1 MGTPLGRWLLGV
13 VVVVVAVGT
22 WGATRSDDDGCAP
35 VPGVRPGLCIVA
47 PEDRPAAPTTAL
59 PVLGDQDREL
69 SLDAF
74 AGDVVVVNFWGS
86 WCAPCR
92 VEQPDLNE
100 VAEAYRDQ
108 GVSFLGVDV
117 AEISETN
124 GIAHE
129 EEFDIP
135 YPSLWD
141 PAFSYAADFE
151 VIGPQGMPATVL
163 VDRDGLV
170 AASFF
175 GQTTKAEVS
184 ALLDVLLAES
194 SPA

>member
-1 MGTPLGRWLLGV
+1 MGTHLGRWIVGV
-13 VVVVVAVGT
+13 VVVVVAL
-22 WGATRSDDDGCAP
+22 GAWTLSRGGDGECEQ
-35 VPGVRPGLCIVA
+35 VPGARPGLCIVA
-47 PEDRPAAPTTAL
+47 VADRPAAPTTSL
-59 PVLGDQDREL
+59 PVLGDPTTEL
-69 SLDAF
+69 SLQAF
-74 AGDVVVVNFWGS
+74 PGDVVVVNFWGS

-100 VAEAYRDQ
+100 VALAYRDR

-124 GIAHE
+124 GIAHQ
-129 EEFDIP
+129 EEFEIP

-141 PAFSYAADFE
+141 PAFTYAADFE

-175 GQTTKAEVS
+175 GQTTRAEVS
-184 ALLDVLLAES
+184 AVLDVLLAES

>member
-1 MGTPLGRWLLGV
+1 MGTPVARVLAV
-13 VVVVVAVGT
+13 AVVVAAAIGGWT
-22 WGATRSDDDGCAP
+22 LASDGDDGCERVA
-35 VPGVRPGLCIVA
+35 GVRPGLCIVA
-47 PEDRPAAPTTAL
+47 ADERPVAPTTPL
-59 PVLGDQDREL
+59 PVLGDQATEL
-69 SLDAF
+69 SLSEF

-92 VEQPDLNE
+92 EEQPDLNE
-100 VAEAYRDQ
+100 VAVAYRDQ

-124 GIAHE
+124 GVAHE
-129 EEFDIP
+129 EEFAIP

-141 PAFSYAADFE
+141 PSFSYAADFE

-163 VDRDGLV
+163 VDREGRV

-175 GQTTKAEVS
+175 GQTGKAEVS
-184 ALLDVLLAES
+184 ALLDQLLAETS
-194 SPA
+194 TA

>member
-22 WGATRSDDDGCAP
+22 WGVTRSDDDGCAP

-170 AASFF
+170 AAS
-175 GQTTKAEVS
+175 V
-184 ALLDVLLAES
+184 AL
-194 SPA
+194 

>member
-1 MGTPLGRWLLGV
+1 MGSPVARVLA
-13 VVVVVAVGT
+13 VVVVVAAAIGGWT
-22 WGATRSDDDGCAP
+22 FATSGDDGCERVA
-35 VPGVRPGLCIVA
+35 GVRPGLCIVA
-47 PEDRPAAPTTAL
+47 VDERPVAPTSPL
-59 PVLGDQDREL
+59 PVLGDQATDL
-69 SLDAF
+69 SLSEF

-92 VEQPDLNE
+92 EEQPDLND
-100 VAEAYRDQ
+100 VAVAYRDR

-124 GIAHE
+124 GVAHE
-129 EEFDIP
+129 EEFAIP

-141 PAFSYAADFE
+141 PSFSYAADFE

-163 VDRDGLV
+163 VDRQGRV

-175 GQTTKAEVS
+175 GQTTTAEVS
-184 ALLDVLLAES
+184 ALLDELLAET
-194 SPA
+194 PTA